1 MDVTSHCNSSDITES
16 GANKNPVRSECILSQ
31 PTANGTLPHHNP
43 DPLPAEEAPPPLSDR
58 SVDGD
63 SSDDSVTD
71 SSSTNDLSRLL
82 PFQPASALRKQKGVD
97 SSSVSPPPV
106 CTPPP
111 SSCTS
116 PPPPPPPPPPSPPPS
131 RGSACNRHNCS
142 LPPPPHDHDHHHH
155 YHRHHQRR
163 HSTNQKR
170 LSSTRSHASVKTDA
184 DHIKEVAGDD
194 CCVHCLLACL
204 FCEMLSMCSA
214 LGECLVCGVGG
225 AGCCESAAGCC
236 CCVEAAGEVACTE
249 EACQAVL
256 DCGILEDCCGSS
268 DCLEVCLECCSI
280 CFPS

>member
-194 CCVHCLLACL
+194 CCVHCLLYVLIVSVSTDCCIHCLLACL
-204 FCEMLSMCSA
+204 FSMSLSPQT
-214 LGECLVCGVGG
+214 
-225 AGCCESAAGCC
+225 
-236 CCVEAAGEVACTE
+236 VAFTVSWP
-249 EACQAVL
+249 AC
-256 DCGILEDCCGSS
+256 S
-268 DCLEVCLECCSI
+268 DCLCLHRLLRSLSPGLPVLIVSVSTDCCI
-280 CFPS
+280 HCLLACLF